1 MLKVI
6 FAALG
11 VVVPLTASFAAELPL
26 DGRTVIRET
35 ERVRVVREGVG
46 PCWRRRLAF
55 YEITNPDWIVPICVY
70 PGAALPRTTSSG
82 YVLQ

>member
-46 PCWRRRLAF
+46 PC
-55 YEITNPDWIVPICVY
+55 
-70 PGAALPRTTSSG
+70 
-82 YVLQ
+82 